1 MNAFSLTVKS
11 RITVRRRLDIFSYFI
26 LFCSQFNNKN
36 EHPISEPILVYSNL
50 EINGF
55 HSNIFGNVY
64 THCEITIASE
74 RMYQVSIKN
83 SSRIII

>member
-1 MNAFSLTVKS
+1 MNV
-11 RITVRRRLDIFSYFI
+11 
-26 LFCSQFNNKN
+26 
-36 EHPISEPILVYSNL
+36 PISEPILVYSNL

-55 HSNIFGNVY
+55 YSNIFGNVD
-64 THCEITIASE
+64 THCEDTIASE

>member
-1 MNAFSLTVKS
+1 MIKMNDAISG
-11 RITVRRRLDIFSYFI
+11 
-26 LFCSQFNNKN
+26 
-36 EHPISEPILVYSNL
+36 PIIVYSNL

-55 HSNIFGNVY
+55 YSNIFGNVD
-64 THCEITIASE
+64 THCEDTIASE